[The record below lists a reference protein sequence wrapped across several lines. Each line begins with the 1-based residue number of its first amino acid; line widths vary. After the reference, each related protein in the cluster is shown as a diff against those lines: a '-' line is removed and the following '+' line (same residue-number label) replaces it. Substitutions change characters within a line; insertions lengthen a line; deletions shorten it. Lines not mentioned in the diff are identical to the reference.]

1 MSEINDG
8 MLEKHSNY
16 LVSRINILLFF
27 FMKNENNEKT
37 KSDPIS
43 TIDRDIQ
50 DKIIRPCS
58 IDI

>member
-1 MSEINDG
+1 
-8 MLEKHSNY
+8 
-16 LVSRINILLFF
+16 
-27 FMKNENNEKT
+27 MKNENNEEKK